1 MSRWLVDTGSAWVEG
16 DVDRN
21 TPIECNRGEILI
33 EEWFEEYD
41 LVPVFQEGHENRVLT
56 WI

>member
-1 MSRWLVDTGSAWVEG
+1 MPRWLVDAGSAWVEG